1 MSASFLGQDK
11 VISGSDDRSVKV
23 WDLRNM
29 RSPLTAICVEAPI
42 NKLAVS
48 QSHNI
53 IAIPLDNRHVRL
65 YDINGN
71 RVCRLPRNHHDRMVT
86 CAAWAPPNA
95 PNVTQ
100 HNLFTSAFD
109 RRVCA
114 WTIANT
120 EKS

>member
-1 MSASFLGQDK
+1 MSASFLGNDK
-11 VISGSDDRSVKV
+11 VISGADDRNVKI

-29 RSPLTAICVEAPI
+29 RSPLTTICVEAPI

-48 QSHNI
+48 QQHNV
-53 IAIPLDNRHVRL
+53 IAIPLDNRHVRIF
-65 YDINGN
+65 DTNGN

-86 CAAWAPPNA
+86 CAAWSLLGTSTNL
-95 PNVTQ
+95 
-100 HNLFTSAFD
+100 HLFTSAFD

-114 WTIANT
+114 WSIAKSV